1 MLGEKNKSINNIK
14 GVTIWL
20 TGLPCSGKTTI
31 ANALSK
37 ILKEEG
43 YKKVEIIDGDIIRE
57 YISKGLG
64 FSREDRFE
72 NIRRVSFVA
81 KLLTRNDVITIVAV
95 ISPYREMRK
104 MAREMIGENFVE
116 VFVNAPL
123 EVCEK
128 RDVKGMYEKAR
139 KGIIKNFTGID
150 DPYEPPENPDIELRT
165 DILQLEECVYKILK
179 FLKEK
184 GYIDLDLDLERIR
197 KKLKGQYTKS

>member
-1 MLGEKNKSINNIK
+1 MSKEQSK

-31 ANALSK
+31 ANSLSK
-37 ILKEEG
+37 ILKEKG
-43 YKKVEIIDGDIIRE
+43 YKVEVLDGDVIRE

-104 MAREMIGENFVE
+104 MAREMIGENFIE

-128 RDVKGMYEKAR
+128 RDVKGMYKKAR
-139 KGIIKNFTGID
+139 EGLIKNFTGID
-150 DPYEPPENPDIELRT
+150 DPYEPPENPDIEIRT
-165 DILQLEECVYKILK
+165 DILTVPECVAKILN

-184 GYIDLDLDLERIR
+184 GYVKDELM
-197 KKLKGQYTKS
+197 

>member
-1 MLGEKNKSINNIK
+1 MSKEQSK

-31 ANALSK
+31 ANSLSK
-37 ILKEEG
+37 ILKEKG
-43 YKKVEIIDGDIIRE
+43 YKVEVLDGDVIRE

-104 MAREMIGENFVE
+104 WQ
-116 VFVNAPL
+116 
-123 EVCEK
+123 EK
-128 RDVKGMYEKAR
+128 
-139 KGIIKNFTGID
+139 
-150 DPYEPPENPDIELRT
+150 
-165 DILQLEECVYKILK
+165 
-179 FLKEK
+179 
-184 GYIDLDLDLERIR
+184 
-197 KKLKGQYTKS
+197 

>member
-1 MLGEKNKSINNIK
+1 MGNIRNERRR
-14 GVTIWL
+14 GVTVWL

-31 ANALSK
+31 AHRLAEILSQK
-37 ILKEEG
+37 G
-43 YKKVEIIDGDIIRE
+43 YNVEIIDGDVIRN

-81 KLLTRNDVITIVAV
+81 KLLTRNGVITLVAV

-104 MAREMIGENFVE
+104 MAREMIGDDFIE

-128 RDVKGMYEKAR
+128 RDVKGMYKLAR
-139 KGIIKNFTGID
+139 EGKIKNFTGID
-150 DPYEPPENPDIELRT
+150 DPYEPPANPDVECRT
-165 DILQLEECVYKILK
+165 DKETPEESVRKIILELK
-179 FLKEK
+179 RR
-184 GYIDLDLDLERIR
+184 GYIEEIEDI
-197 KKLKGQYTKS
+197 

>member
-1 MLGEKNKSINNIK
+1 MSEVKNKSYNNVK

-43 YKKVEIIDGDIIRE
+43 YKVEIIDGDVIRE

-128 RDVKGMYEKAR
+128 RDVKGMYKKAR
-139 KGIIKNFTGID
+139 EGIIKNFTGID
-150 DPYEPPENPDIELRT
+150 DPYEPPENPDIELKT
-165 DILQLEECVYKILK
+165 DILQVEECVEKILK

-184 GYIDLDLDLERIR
+184 GYIDLDLDLEIIR
-197 KKLKGQYTKS
+197 TKLKGQNIKF